1 MLPCVNLEIETAR
14 RHEMKFEKLK
24 LTHWVVGISTILMI
38 HLPGV
43 LMAQSMTGTVKDAVE
58 KMSNLLLLIMVGAA
72 AWAGFE
78 LKGGNPQAVQKLLY
92 CIAGVI
98 IVGSAQALVNFF
110 KV

>member
-1 MLPCVNLEIETAR
+1 
-14 RHEMKFEKLK
+14 MKFEKLK
-24 LTHWVVGISTILMI
+24 LSQWLIGSTTIVLI
-38 HLPGV
+38 HMPGL
-43 LMAQSMTGTVKDAVE
+43 LMAQSMTGTIKDAVE
-58 KMSNLLLLIMVGAA
+58 KLSTLLLLIMVGAA

-78 LKGGNPQAVQKLLY
+78 LKSGNPQAVQKLLY

>member
-1 MLPCVNLEIETAR
+1 
-14 RHEMKFEKLK
+14 MKFDK
-24 LTHWVVGISTILMI
+24 LTLKQWWIGLATTVLVFS
-38 HLPGV
+38 PGMV
-43 LMAQSMTGTVKDAVE
+43 MAQSMTGTIKDAVE

-78 LKGGNPQAVQKLLY
+78 LKSGNPQAVQKLLY